1 MHLAL
6 NMLDILFQQ
15 ALALETAT
23 HSLTDQLTSSSSSPL
38 YGALTRRRVAGAT
51 ALQAP
56 TGFALTLIGTIFRV
70 EHALVQ
76 TAHLIKKHFSIL
88 GNFPLAL

>member
-1 MHLAL
+1 
-6 NMLDILFQQ
+6 MLDILFQQ
-15 ALALETAT
+15 VLALETAT

-38 YGALTRRRVAGAT
+38 YGALTRRRGAEAT

-70 EHALVQ
+70 EHALFRL
-76 TAHLIKKHFSIL
+76 AHLNKKTLFHFRELSISSVI
-88 GNFPLAL
+88 